1 METPSV
7 YTKQGFGQ
15 EIAQGRN
22 PALIVVDFVNGFLDP
37 DIFGGGNC
45 LDAAER
51 TIAVLAAARQ
61 EGLPVIFTRIVYA
74 EDGSDHGVWVE
85 KVPRLADLTE
95 DVPAS
100 QVTTMLQP
108 RPDETVLRKTQ
119 ASAFFGT
126 GLAGL
131 LAARGIDTVFIAGA
145 TTSGC
150 VRATVVD
157 AISHDFRPIV
167 IRDCVG
173 DRAEGPHLANL
184 FDMEQK
190 YAQVIG
196 AEAAVRLMAGA

>member
-1 METPSV
+1 MEPL
-7 YTKQGFGQ
+7 GAF
-15 EIAQGRN
+15 E
-22 PALIVVDFVNGFLDP
+22 
-37 DIFGGGNC
+37 
-45 LDAAER
+45 
-51 TIAVLAAARQ
+51 
-61 EGLPVIFTRIVYA
+61 IFTRIVYA